1 MKISVVK
8 KLSAIC
14 KAAPAGLALACLG
27 PSTAWACAACY
38 GQSDS
43 PLAQGMTWAVF
54 SLLGIVVFVL
64 GGIAAFFIF
73 LARRSAVQQQSPGI
87 GGEPLL
93 ANPHPP
99 VTDYR

>member
-1 MKISVVK
+1 
-8 KLSAIC
+8 
-14 KAAPAGLALACLG
+14 
-27 PSTAWACAACY
+27 
-38 GQSDS
+38 
-43 PLAQGMTWAVF
+43 MTWAVF

-93 ANPHPP
+93 ANPRPP

>member
-1 MKISVVK
+1 MASPFF
-8 KLSAIC
+8 SFFW
-14 KAAPAGLALACLG
+14 PAG
-27 PSTAWACAACY
+27 P
-38 GQSDS
+38 QSS
-43 PLAQGMTWAVF
+43 SSRPASVTGRFLAQGMTWGVF

-64 GGIAAFFIF
+64 GGIAVFFIF